1 MASGTWFGETS
12 RQSQAKLVKQQH
24 TGISPSHIP
33 EAVPYCPHIMNV
45 ILLRGRCSTY
55 KSDQARAM
63 VSHARGPEFDSA
75 SGLHPHVGV
84 KPVMSYTSDRD
95 PWLGWGIYKP
105 CNPSVWEAELSHWR
119 CMCTLPAVGPRCTLE

>member
-12 RQSQAKLVKQQH
+12 RQSQAELVKQQH

-63 VSHARGPEFDSA
+63 VSHARGPEFESDQ
-75 SGLHPHVGV
+75 SGMELHLQIHVKWGDGGNLGLGCL
-84 KPVMSYTSDRD
+84 KPST
-95 PWLGWGIYKP
+95 
-105 CNPSVWEAELSHWR
+105 
-119 CMCTLPAVGPRCTLE
+119 

>member
-12 RQSQAKLVKQQH
+12 RQSQAEFKFLKQQH
-24 TGISPSHIP
+24 TGISPSHVP

-63 VSHARGPEFDSA
+63 VSHARGPEFESDQ
-75 SGLHPHVGV
+75 SGMELHLQTGTHG
-84 KPVMSYTSDRD
+84 
-95 PWLGWGIYKP
+95 
-105 CNPSVWEAELSHWR
+105 
-119 CMCTLPAVGPRCTLE
+119 